1 MIMTDR
7 DMANTPMAHASSMQQ
22 FVRFA
27 RISGIDLNA
36 ILDHDMLDLIAA
48 SSTAETV
55 PAHAMV
61 DIMQL
66 CAIVARRPDIGTA
79 FAMWCNLRGYGPLSL
94 LWDHCPTVEDSIRIS
109 ARFLHLESEALGSR
123 MREQGDEIVLQQFI
137 AIPARFG
144 GSQYL
149 ESTLT
154 LQMRVLQLVLG
165 EDWHPLRME
174 FDHPAPPSLAFHR
187 NAFRCPVVFGA
198 DRSALILAR
207 ADMRR
212 PSPNGNAH
220 LLAFLERQ
228 LAGEEQARTAR
239 DSVLRVERLIAA
251 NLSSGRITLETV
263 AQGLAIGPRSLQRR
277 LTDQGETFASVLER
291 VRRRAAEEYFA
302 NERKPNLTELAHRLG
317 YAEASAAS
325 RFLRTSMGCGA
336 KVLTR
341 RAHARRMA
349 GATGSRQ

>member
-1 MIMTDR
+1 
-7 DMANTPMAHASSMQQ
+7 MQQ

-36 ILDHDMLDLIAA
+36 VLDREMLDLLAA

-66 CAIVARRPDIGTA
+66 CAIVARRPDIGIA

-109 ARFLHLESEALGSR
+109 ARFLHLESQALGSR
-123 MREQGDEIVLQQFI
+123 MVEQGDEIVLQQFI

-144 GSQYL
+144 ASQYL
-149 ESTLT
+149 EATLT
-154 LQMRVLQLVLG
+154 LQMRVLQLILG

-174 FDHPAPPSLAFHR
+174 FDHPAPSSVAFHR
-187 NAFRCPVVFGA
+187 NVFRCPVAFGA
-198 DRSALILAR
+198 DRCALVLDR

-228 LAGEEQARTAR
+228 LAGEEQSRSAR
-239 DSVLRVERLIAA
+239 DAVLRVERMIAA
-251 NLSSGRITLETV
+251 NLSSGAVTLETV
-263 AQGLAIGPRSLQRR
+263 AQSLAIGPRSLQRR
-277 LTDQGETFASVLER
+277 LADRGETFAGVLER
-291 VRRRAAEEYFA
+291 VRRRAAQEYFA
-302 NERKPNLTELAHRLG
+302 NERKPNLAELAHRLG

-336 KVLTR
+336 KVLAR
-341 RAHARRMA
+341 RAHARRLA
-349 GATGSRQ
+349 GARAP

>member
-1 MIMTDR
+1 
-7 DMANTPMAHASSMQQ
+7 MQQ

-27 RISGIDLNA
+27 RISGIELNA
-36 ILDHDMLDLIAA
+36 ILDREMLDLLAA
-48 SSTAETV
+48 SATAETV

-66 CAIVARRPDIGTA
+66 CAIVARRPDIGVA

-94 LWDHCPTVEDSIRIS
+94 LWDHCPTVEDSIRIN
-109 ARFLHLESEALGSR
+109 ARFLHLESEALGAR
-123 MREQGDEIVLQQFI
+123 MIELGDEIMLQQFI

-154 LQMRVLQLVLG
+154 LQLRVLQLILG

-187 NAFRCPVVFGA
+187 NTFRCPVVFGA
-198 DRSALILAR
+198 DRSALVLSR

-228 LAGEEQARTAR
+228 LAGEEQARSAR
-239 DSVLRVERLIAA
+239 DAVLRVERIIAA
-251 NLSSGRITLETV
+251 NLAGGQVTLESV
-263 AQGLAIGPRSLQRR
+263 AQGLAVGPRSLQRR
-277 LTDQGETFASVLER
+277 LADQGDTFAGVLER
-291 VRRRAAEEYFA
+291 VRRRVCEEYFA
-302 NERKPNLTELAHRLG
+302 NERKPNLTELARRLG

-325 RFLRTSMGCGA
+325 RFLRTSIGSGA
-336 KVLTR
+336 KMLAR
-341 RAHARRMA
+341 RAHSRRLA
-349 GATGSRQ
+349 GGRGG

>member
-1 MIMTDR
+1 
-7 DMANTPMAHASSMQQ
+7 MQQ

-36 ILDHDMLDLIAA
+36 ILDREMLGLLAA

-66 CAIVARRPDIGTA
+66 CAIVARRPDIGVA

-94 LWDHCPTVEDSIRIS
+94 LWDHCPTVEDSVRIS
-109 ARFLHLESEALGSR
+109 ARFLHLESQALGSR
-123 MREQGDEIVLQQFI
+123 MSEEGDEVVLQQFI

-149 ESTLT
+149 EATLT
-154 LQMRVLQLVLG
+154 LQMRVLQLILG

-174 FDHPAPPSLAFHR
+174 FDHPAPPNAAFHR
-187 NAFRCPVVFGA
+187 NVFRCPVVFGA
-198 DRSALILAR
+198 DRSALVLAR

-228 LAGEEQARTAR
+228 LAREEEARTAR
-239 DSVLRVERLIAA
+239 DAVQRVERLIAA
-251 NLSSGRITLETV
+251 NLANGPVTLETI
-263 AQGLAIGPRSLQRR
+263 AQGLAVGPRSLQRR
-277 LTDQGETFASVLER
+277 LADQGETFARVLER
-291 VRRRAAEEYFA
+291 VRRRAAQEYFA
-302 NERKPNLTELAHRLG
+302 NERKPSLTELAHRLG

-325 RFLRTSMGCGA
+325 RFLRTSLGCGA
-336 KVLTR
+336 KVLAR
-341 RAHARRMA
+341 RAHASRHA
-349 GATGSRQ
+349 GGRSL